1 MIIEDQ
7 HYDLIIVGTGAGG
20 GTLAYKLAPTGK
32 KILILER
39 GSFLPKENENWSA
52 SEVFR
57 KQRYQAQQQ
66 WYDQTGEPFRPQT
79 NYWVGGN
86 TKVYGAALL
95 RMRERDFEEV
105 QHQDGISP
113 EWPLKYKDFEPY
125 YTEAEKLYLVHGRQG
140 DDLTEPPRSE
150 TYPLP
155 AVAHEARM
163 QQICDAIS
171 HQGLHPAYLPLGL
184 KLSEGADEQSDCI
197 RCKTCDGFPCH
208 VDAKA
213 DAEVVGISPSLKFP
227 NVTLKTN
234 AKVVRLHTSPNGGEV
249 KAVEAEID
257 GQSHFFFSD
266 IVVLACGA
274 INSAA
279 LLLSSANSSHPTGLA
294 NSSDLV
300 GRNFMKQLITTLVQ
314 LSPLPNPA
322 IFQKTICVNDFY
334 WGELGFDYPMG
345 HIQNTGNIL
354 EDMIP
359 AEAPPL
365 LAFLARLM
373 PGFGLQ
379 QLTARATGWWLQTE
393 DLPDPNNKVRVEGAK
408 QYMDYTPNNLEA
420 HDRLIH
426 RWMDVLKVVDRITEK
441 SVFPRGIYPYSNTP
455 IQVVANQS
463 GTCRFG
469 EDPKTSVL
477 DINCRTH
484 DVDNLYVVDS
494 SFFPS
499 SSAVSPALTI
509 IANALRVGEHLIER
523 LNKG

>member
-1 MIIEDQ
+1 MIIDDQ

-57 KQRYQAQQQ
+57 KQRYQAHQQ
-66 WYDQTGEPFRPQT
+66 WYDQANEPFRPQT

-171 HQGLHPAYLPLGL
+171 QQGLHPAYLPLGL
-184 KLSEGADEQSDCI
+184 KLSEGSDEQSDCI

-213 DAEVVGISPSLKFP
+213 DAEIVGISPSLKFP

-234 AKVVRLHTSPNGGEV
+234 AKVVRLHTSPSGGEV

-279 LLLSSANSSHPTGLA
+279 LLLSSANSLHPTGLA

-300 GRNFMKQLITTLVQ
+300 GRNLMKQLITRVVQ
-314 LSPLPNPA
+314 LSYVPNSTN
-322 IFQKTICVNDFY
+322 FQKTICVNDFY
-334 WGELGFDYPMG
+334 WGEPGFDYPMG
-345 HIQNTGNIL
+345 HIQNTGNII
-354 EDMIP
+354 EQIIP
-359 AEAPPL
+359 SEAPFL
-365 LAFLARLM
+365 LAFLTKLMSGFRLK
-373 PGFGLQ
+373 

-393 DLPDPNNKVRVEGAK
+393 DLPDPNNRVRVQGSK
-408 QYMDYTPNNLEA
+408 LYVDYTPNNFEA

-426 RWMDVLKVVDRITEK
+426 RWMDVLKVVDRITNK
-441 SVFPRGIYPYSNTP
+441 VVFPKGIYPYSTP
-455 IQVVANQS
+455 NRVVSHQS
-463 GTCRFG
+463 GTCLFG
-469 EDPKTSVL
+469 EDPKTTVL
-477 DINCRTH
+477 DLNCRTH

-499 SSAVSPALTI
+499 SFAVSPALTI

-523 LNKG
+523 LNKS